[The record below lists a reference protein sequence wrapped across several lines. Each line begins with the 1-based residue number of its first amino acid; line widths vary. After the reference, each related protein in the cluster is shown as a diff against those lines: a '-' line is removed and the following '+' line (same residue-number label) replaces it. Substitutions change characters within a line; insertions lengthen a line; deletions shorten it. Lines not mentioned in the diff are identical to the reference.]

1 MTKEYRVVREWTTE
15 FTTYV
20 VADSEDEAEA
30 IAMRLSEEQF
40 TPTVSNNHPDWCEGE
55 TDDRPCWWGD
65 VNCVEEISK

>member
-1 MTKEYRVVREWTTE
+1 MTKQYRVVREWTTE

-40 TPTVSNNHPDWCEGE
+40 IPVVSSNHPDWYSRLG
-55 TDDRPCWWGD
+55 DWGD
-65 VNCVEEISK
+65 VNCVEKTS

>member
-1 MTKEYRVVREWTTE
+1 MTKQYRVVREWTTE

-20 VADSEDEAEA
+20 FADSEDEAEA

-40 TPTVSNNHPDWCEGE
+40 TPTTYNNHPDWYSDERLGE
-55 TDDRPCWWGD
+55 WGD